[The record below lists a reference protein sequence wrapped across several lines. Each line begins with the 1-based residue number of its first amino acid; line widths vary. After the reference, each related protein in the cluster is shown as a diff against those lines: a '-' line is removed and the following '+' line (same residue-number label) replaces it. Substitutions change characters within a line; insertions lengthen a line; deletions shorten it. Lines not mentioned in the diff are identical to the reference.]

1 MGENY
6 LEVIN
11 MLEQSDNYVV
21 ETASLLND
29 GEVEVEVMD
38 FEGTE

>member
-6 LEVIN
+6 LEVMG
-11 MLEQSDNYVV
+11 MLEQSDNYVA

-29 GEVEVEVMD
+29 GEVEVEVME
-38 FEGTE
+38 FEKTE

>member
-38 FEGTE
+38 FEETE

>member
-6 LEVIN
+6 LEIID
-11 MLEQSDNYVV
+11 MLERSDSYVV
-21 ETASLLND
+21 ETASLLNE

-38 FEGTE
+38 VEGMD

>member
-6 LEVIN
+6 LEIID

-21 ETASLLND
+21 QTAALLNE
-29 GEVEVEVMD
+29 GEVEVEVME
-38 FEGTE
+38 FEETE

>member
-6 LEVIN
+6 LEVID
-11 MLEQSDNYVV
+11 MLEQSDNYVA

-29 GEVEVEVMD
+29 GEVEVEVME
-38 FEGTE
+38 FEE

>member
-11 MLEQSDNYVV
+11 MLEESDNYVV

-38 FEGTE
+38 FEETE

>member
-6 LEVIN
+6 LEVIG

-21 ETASLLND
+21 ETASLLNE
-29 GEVEVEVMD
+29 GEAEVEVME
-38 FEGTE
+38 FEETE

>member
-29 GEVEVEVMD
+29 GEVELEVMD
-38 FEGTE
+38 FEETE